1 MFVLNRSIRPLRLG
15 PILSVINQSSPI
27 STSKITYSE
36 GVSNVLGFDPHQ
48 ISLEKLRDFAANIGT
63 KDWLKETRENCLD
76 LIFSLAVEPKLPA
89 GLVLVYDYPACQ
101 AALSQIDRNSKGHS
115 ISRRFEVFY
124 NKIEIGNGYFE
135 LLDALDQNGR
145 FDMDI
150 ESRLRDGKPF
160 VGKDKKFIDAVEAG
174 LPPCAGIAIG
184 VDRLLMGML
193 GSASI
198 DEVMSFSWPR
208 T

>member
-1 MFVLNRSIRPLRLG
+1 
-15 PILSVINQSSPI
+15 
-27 STSKITYSE
+27 
-36 GVSNVLGFDPHQ
+36 
-48 ISLEKLRDFAANIGT
+48 
-63 KDWLKETRENCLD
+63 
-76 LIFSLAVEPKLPA
+76 
-89 GLVLVYDYPACQ
+89 
-101 AALSQIDRNSKGHS
+101 
-115 ISRRFEVFY
+115 
-124 NKIEIGNGYFE
+124 
-135 LLDALDQNGR
+135 
-145 FDMDI
+145 MDI